1 MGNEIQDIKI
11 LHLLLIFS
19 AKFFGYALVL
29 LSLFILITFR
39 ILLTSHVFYNSKK
52 LCYCYMLAHTYVIS
66 PQMLLS
72 KVSNF
77 HKSLFLTR
85 PWNDS
90 VKMLYQLFLFLKFW
104 KRIAMYIEFVSTY
117 KVLKLFVFRKELDL
131 TPKLKG

>member
-11 LHLLLIFS
+11 VHLLLIFS
-19 AKFFGYALVL
+19 AKFFSYALVL

-52 LCYCYMLAHTYVIS
+52 LCYFYACSCIIS
-66 PQMLLS
+66 PQVIR
-72 KVSNF
+72 VSNF